1 MLASLGT
8 EAAASSVYAV
18 ILSRE
23 NVRLPGHLTDH
34 AGHASEGGEWL
45 FFRLA
50 LLILKNDNFVIVPL
64 Y

>member
-1 MLASLGT
+1 MKTLFFQIKPFSSDSSQHSCHMLASLGT

-34 AGHASEGGEWL
+34 AGHASEGGE
-45 FFRLA
+45 
-50 LLILKNDNFVIVPL
+50 
-64 Y
+64 